1 MASRYAFST
10 CRLEE
15 LCEINIGKTPSRSNP
30 IFWNGTHPWLSI
42 ADMNQG
48 RNLTHTKERITAEGV
63 VSSGIKEVTTGTLL
77 LSYKLSIGKV
87 GITQKNLYT
96 NEAIAALPILDSS
109 VLDINFLYW
118 TLKTIDLLETS
129 DKAAM
134 GKTLNKAKLRQ
145 LQIPLPPLE
154 EQKRIAGI
162 LDAADIL
169 RAKRREALARLDDLL
184 QSTFL
189 DMFGDPVTNPKG
201 WEVKTFGETVE
212 KMHQGINTAADKV
225 RYVEVGAP
233 IIQAKHIVADGIS
246 LEGVKF
252 LGKSDRE
259 KYFSKYVPKQWDI
272 LFSNIGTI
280 GRSSI
285 FTETKELFFAWNVF
299 GIRPN
304 HTLVNVF
311 YMKAFL
317 DYLETVNFFDRYL
330 TGGTVKFVSKKV
342 LGSIMLP
349 LPPLELQRRFAEIVS
364 SVEEQKAKMRKHLEQ
379 LDDLFASLQ
388 QRAFRGD
395 L

>member
-1 MASRYAFST
+1 
-10 CRLEE
+10 
-15 LCEINIGKTPSRSNP
+15 
-30 IFWNGTHPWLSI
+30 
-42 ADMNQG
+42 MNQG

-118 TLKTIDLLETS
+118 ALKTIDLLETS

-189 DMFGDPVTNPKG
+189 DLFGDPVINPKCPAGRLGDHLTFVTSGGRG
-201 WEVKTFGETVE
+201 WAKYYCDRGARFVRSLDVQMNSISSEEEIFVDPPENAEAKRTRVKADDVLLTITGSRIGRVARAPETLE
-212 KMHQGINTAADKV
+212 
-225 RYVEVGAP
+225 GAF
-233 IIQAKHIVADGIS
+233 ISQHVAILRLGDQLMPEFVARFLS
-246 LEGVKF
+246 LEGGGQIQI
-252 LGKSDRE
+252 GKLQYGQTKPGLNFRQIRS
-259 KYFSKYVPKQWDI
+259 FQVPI
-272 LFSNIGTI
+272 PAI
-280 GRSSI
+280 
-285 FTETKELFFAWNVF
+285 EE
-299 GIRPN
+299 
-304 HTLVNVF
+304 
-311 YMKAFL
+311 
-317 DYLETVNFFDRYL
+317 
-330 TGGTVKFVSKKV
+330 
-342 LGSIMLP
+342 
-349 LPPLELQRRFAEIVS
+349 QRRFAEIVS